1 MPNCVAFMLL
11 RSKTNTTVS
20 DQDGLVVLL
29 KKKDGGCIVGHGSQS
44 DMARCGV
51 LITGYCIIFAALLL
65 GRRPNLAAT
74 GPQRCAPHIR
84 NSG

>member
-44 DMARCGV
+44 DIANCM
-51 LITGYCIIFAALLL
+51 
-65 GRRPNLAAT
+65 
-74 GPQRCAPHIR
+74 
-84 NSG
+84 

>member
-44 DMARCGV
+44 DIVKCGV
-51 LITGYCIIFAALLL
+51 RIPGLCIFFLL
-65 GRRPNLAAT
+65 
-74 GPQRCAPHIR
+74 HYY
-84 NSG
+84 